1 MALARF
7 LQVSDLHLGRPLG
20 WLPADRRDERRRDQ
34 RRALERAVAVAIER
48 GVHAILLPGDLF
60 DQEGVDAD
68 TLGFAIAA
76 FQVTGCPPVF
86 IAPGNHDP
94 HSPTSLYWD
103 PRRLRI
109 RGMAWPSHVHV
120 FTSARWS
127 SAPVPGLPG
136 VRVWG
141 RCFISGVP
149 SLERPLAIES
159 LQDVSGADGNGFDLA
174 LFHGSREGF
183 LPAGQKM
190 TAPFSDTEALQAP
203 FAYHAVGHYHAGS
216 RLTASEGASSGVR
229 LAYAGSAVAQ
239 DVTEGGAHGAL
250 EVRVEYEQ
258 RLPFVEIEF
267 LELDHRRIHDLV
279 VDVAGAST
287 AERIDQRIARALDD
301 QGVATHDLATVRL
314 TGRVGRGVRWAAPS
328 ADLQQ
333 RVFHLRVD
341 VRGMRPDHDLD
352 LYRSK
357 DPATTE
363 ERFARALLSELERE
377 SDPVRRARIESALY
391 YGLDAFRLHE
401 VVPAYEELEPASG
414 ERA

>member
-7 LQVSDLHLGRPLG
+7 LQISDLHLGRPLG
-20 WLPADRRDERRRDQ
+20 WLPADRREERRRDQ
-34 RRALERAVAVAIER
+34 RRALERAIGEAIER
-48 GVHAILLPGDLF
+48 GVHAILVPGDLF

-68 TLGFAIAA
+68 TLGFALAA

-103 PRRLRI
+103 PRRLRV
-109 RGMAWPSHVHV
+109 RGMSWPSHVHV

-127 SAPVPGLPG
+127 CMPVPGLRG

-149 SLERPLAIES
+149 SLERPLAVES
-159 LQDVSGADGNGFDLA
+159 LQEVSGADGNGFDLA

-183 LPAGQKM
+183 LPAGQKL
-190 TAPFSDTEALQAP
+190 TAPFSDAEALQAP
-203 FAYHAVGHYHAGS
+203 FAYLAVGHYHAAS
-216 RLTASEGASSGVR
+216 RLTANEGASAGVR
-229 LAYAGSAVAQ
+229 MAYAGSAVAL
-239 DVTEGGAHGAL
+239 DVAEIGAHGAL
-250 EVRVEYEQ
+250 EVRVEYER
-258 RLPFVEIEF
+258 RLPFVETEF
-267 LELDHRRIHDLV
+267 IGLDARKVYDLT
-279 VDVAGAST
+279 VDVGGATT

-301 QGVATHDLATVRL
+301 QGVAADDLAVVRL
-314 TGRVGRGVRWAAPS
+314 TGRIARGVRWAAPS
-328 ADLQQ
+328 AELQA

-341 VRGMRPDHDLD
+341 LRRMKPDHDLAI
-352 LYRSK
+352 YRTQ
-357 DPATTE
+357 DPSTTE

-377 SDPVRRARIESALY
+377 TDPVRRARIESALY
-391 YGLDAFRLHE
+391 YGLDAFQLNE
-401 VVPAYEELEPASG
+401 VVPAYEELEEPSG